1 MKGHPPETRKLLEDV
16 STAWFIPAK
25 DNSNRT
31 EQRGNAHRPAA
42 GGPSHNQRT
51 GHFRAVNAE
60 ASEDAWMAVQGEV
73 KVREGSEGHVCY
85 EIPIYIKYNFYMC
98 SNTLELNFGFLLSRN
113 I

>member
-1 MKGHPPETRKLLEDV
+1 
-16 STAWFIPAK
+16 
-25 DNSNRT
+25 
-31 EQRGNAHRPAA
+31 
-42 GGPSHNQRT
+42 
-51 GHFRAVNAE
+51 
-60 ASEDAWMAVQGEV
+60 MAVQGEV